1 MRVLCPQGLHVGVFQ
16 GLSGDL
22 CHHTFVV
29 PRKENPV
36 DVHDGWEV
44 GVRPK
49 PSNVVSEVIDWNGN
63 YDCILV
69 QSIQDWNA
77 IPNREHKPVIYYDL
91 MNGRGGGPGHIYNHK
106 NTILAFVSNSC
117 RISHGIWD
125 QVPHYVL
132 FPGIDEDAWG
142 GLANDIRSV
151 DQMIVHARNDFAKR
165 DPAKYADYMQLVSG
179 LPHTLIGRDGDKFLG
194 LKDMNEAY
202 WRSRAY
208 VNIEIA
214 TSTFSIATMEAMMAG
229 LPIVSNNIEGSMDYL
244 RNGEN
249 GFCSNNL
256 GLLRRHLDDLMNDKD
271 MAIALGNKAREMA
284 MLAFG
289 KQQFNKSVNY
299 LFDNL
304 DSFRRH

>member
-1 MRVLCPQGLHVGVFQ
+1 
-16 GLSGDL
+16 
-22 CHHTFVV
+22 VV
-29 PRKENPV
+29 PRKDNPI

-49 PSNVVSEVIDWNGN
+49 PSNVVSEVVNWDGD
-63 YDCILV
+63 YECILV

-77 IPNREHKPVIYYDL
+77 IPAAVRDRKPVIYYDL

-132 FPGIDEDAWG
+132 FPGVDEDAWG
-142 GLANDIRSV
+142 HFDTPEHGDSGPSYSWVNSIEHQNTRGI
-151 DQMIVHARNDFAKR
+151 DQMVVHARNDFAKR
-165 DPAKYADYMQLVSG
+165 DPAKYKDYLQLVDG

-202 WRSRAY
+202 WRSRVY

-244 RNGEN
+244 RNGAN
-249 GFCSNNL
+249 GYCSNNL
-256 GLLRRHLDDLMNDKD
+256 GLLRKHLQDLLNDRD
-271 MAIALGNKAREMA
+271 MASVLGNKAREMA
-284 MLAFG
+284 VLAFG
-289 KQQFNKSVNY
+289 KEQFNSSVNY

-304 DSFRRH
+304 SAFRR